1 MKKGSVFKKLLIANR
16 GEIAVRII
24 RACRDLGIS
33 PVVVFSEAD
42 REALHVRLSDEA
54 HFIGPSPSLESY
66 LVVEKIIDAARKSG
80 AEAIHPGYG
89 FLSENELFAQ
99 ACEDSKLVFIG
110 PSTASIKLMGS
121 KIASRAAVQKAGV
134 PIVPGTTRPLRSRED
149 ALKAASEIG
158 YPIMLKASAGG
169 GGKGLRLVSSE
180 EELTSLY
187 ETAGS
192 EARASFNDS
201 TLLIE
206 KYLMK
211 PRHIEIQVLGDLKGN
226 VIHLGE
232 RECSI
237 QRRHQK
243 LVEESPSPLE
253 DEEFR
258 RKIGEAALAVAKT
271 ADYYNAGTV
280 EFIVESAETGEHKFY
295 FLEMNTRLQVE
306 HPVTELVTGIDLVSE
321 QIRIAAGSRLAWR
334 QEEIRP
340 RGTAIECRIYA
351 EDPYTHFCPSPGTLT
366 TYVEPSGPGIRTD
379 SGVCSGSAIP
389 VEYDPLISKVIA
401 YGENR
406 QQAILRMQR
415 ALGEYKIGGVRTTI
429 PFFQVLL
436 SHPAFIEADLHTHFI
451 DEQQLIQ
458 RLEEESGESD
468 TVPLIAAALNH
479 FYEAQKPKS
488 QVYGKRNLWRNSQHH
503 SDPFRKW

>member
-1 MKKGSVFKKLLIANR
+1 MFRKILIANR

-42 REALHVRLSDEA
+42 REALPVKLSDEA

-66 LVVEKIIDAARKSG
+66 LVMEKIIDAAGKSG

-89 FLSENELFAQ
+89 FLSESETFAQ

-110 PSTASIKLMGS
+110 PSAASMKLMGS

-134 PIVPGTTRPLRSRED
+134 PIVPGTTRPLQSKED
-149 ALKAASEIG
+149 ALAVASEVG
-158 YPIMLKASAGG
+158 YPVMLKASAGG
-169 GGKGLRLVSSE
+169 GGKGLRLVSSQ
-180 EELTSLY
+180 EELSSLY
-187 ETAGS
+187 ETAGN
-192 EARASFNDS
+192 EARASFNDP

-206 KYLMK
+206 KYLMR

-226 VIHLGE
+226 LIHLGE

-253 DEEFR
+253 DVDFR
-258 RKIGEAALAVAKT
+258 KQIGEAALTVAKT
-271 ADYYNAGTV
+271 ADYHNAGTV
-280 EFIVESAETGEHKFY
+280 EFIVESGGTGRSKFY

-306 HPVTELVTGIDLVSE
+306 HPVTEMVTGIDLVRE
-321 QIRIAAGSRLAWR
+321 QILIAAGSKLGYS
-334 QEEIRP
+334 QEEIRS
-340 RGTAIECRIYA
+340 RGAAIECRIYA
-351 EDPYTHFCPSPGTLT
+351 EDPYNSFFPSPGIIT
-366 TYVEPSGPGIRTD
+366 TYFEPSGPGIRID
-379 SGVCSGSAIP
+379 SGICIGSTIP

-406 QQAILRMQR
+406 QHAILRMQR
-415 ALGEYKIGGVRTTI
+415 ALGEYRIGGVRTTI

-451 DEQQLIQ
+451 DEQKLIKD
-458 RLEEESGESD
+458 LEKESEKND

-479 FYEAQKPKS
+479 FYGAQKTKPK
-488 QVYGKRNLWRNSQHH
+488 VYSTRSLWKNSQRY
-503 SDPFRKW
+503 SDPFPKW

>member
-1 MKKGSVFKKLLIANR
+1 LNLFKKILIANR

-66 LVVEKIIDAARKSG
+66 LVIEKIIDAARKSG

-89 FLSENELFAQ
+89 FLSESEAFAQ
-99 ACEDSKLVFIG
+99 ACEDSRLVFIG
-110 PSTASIKLMGS
+110 PSAASMKLMGS
-121 KIASRAAVQKAGV
+121 KIASREAVQKAGV
-134 PIVPGTTRPLRSRED
+134 PIVPGTTRPLQSRED

-158 YPIMLKASAGG
+158 YPVMLKASSGG
-169 GGKGLRLVSSE
+169 GGKGLRLVSSK
-180 EELTSLY
+180 EELTSQY

-192 EARASFNDS
+192 EAQASFNDS

-211 PRHIEIQVLGDLKGN
+211 PRHIEIQVLGDLNGN

-253 DEEFR
+253 DKEFL

-271 ADYYNAGTV
+271 AHYHNAGTV
-280 EFIVESAETGEHKFY
+280 EFIVESAKTGENKFY

-306 HPVTELVTGIDLVSE
+306 HPVTELVTGIDLVGE
-321 QIRIAAGSRLAWR
+321 QIRIAAGSKLPCR

-351 EDPYTHFCPSPGTLT
+351 EDPYNQFFPSPGTLT

-379 SGVCSGSAIP
+379 SGVCSGATIP

-451 DEQQLIQ
+451 DEQQLIN
-458 RLEEESGESD
+458 RLEEESEKCD

-479 FYEAQKPKS
+479 FYEAQKPNSK
-488 QVYGKRNLWRNSQHH
+488 VDGKRSLWRSSQHP

>member
-1 MKKGSVFKKLLIANR
+1 
-16 GEIAVRII
+16 
-24 RACRDLGIS
+24 
-33 PVVVFSEAD
+33 
-42 REALHVRLSDEA
+42 
-54 HFIGPSPSLESY
+54 
-66 LVVEKIIDAARKSG
+66 
-80 AEAIHPGYG
+80 
-89 FLSENELFAQ
+89 
-99 ACEDSKLVFIG
+99 
-110 PSTASIKLMGS
+110 
-121 KIASRAAVQKAGV
+121 
-134 PIVPGTTRPLRSRED
+134 
-149 ALKAASEIG
+149 
-158 YPIMLKASAGG
+158 
-169 GGKGLRLVSSE
+169 
-180 EELTSLY
+180 
-187 ETAGS
+187 
-192 EARASFNDS
+192 
-201 TLLIE
+201 
-206 KYLMK
+206 MK

-253 DEEFR
+253 NEEFR

-271 ADYYNAGTV
+271 ANYHNAGTV
-280 EFIVESAETGEHKFY
+280 EFIVESAETGENKFY

-321 QIRIAAGSRLAWR
+321 QIRIAAGSKLACK

-340 RGTAIECRIYA
+340 RGAAIECRIYA
-351 EDPYTHFCPSPGTLT
+351 EDPYTLFFPSPGILT

-379 SGVCSGSAIP
+379 SGVGSGSTIP

-436 SHPAFIEADLHTHFI
+436 SNPAFIEGDLHTHFI
-451 DEQQLIQ
+451 EEQQLIK
-458 RLEEESGESD
+458 RLEEESGKSD
-468 TVPLIAAALNH
+468 TIPLIAAAINYFH
-479 FYEAQKPKS
+479 ETQRPKS
-488 QVYGKRNLWRNSQHH
+488 KVYSKRSLWRNSQHH

>member
-1 MKKGSVFKKLLIANR
+1 MFKKILIANR

-33 PVVVFSEAD
+33 PVVVFSKAD

-66 LVVEKIIDAARKSG
+66 LVIEKVIDAARKSG

-89 FLSENELFAQ
+89 FLSESATFAQ

-110 PSTASIKLMGS
+110 PSAASIKLMGS
-121 KIASRAAVQKAGV
+121 KIAGRAAVQKAGV
-134 PIVPGTTRPLRSRED
+134 PIVPGTTRPLQSREE
-149 ALKAASEIG
+149 ALKAASAIG
-158 YPIMLKASAGG
+158 YPVMLKASGGG
-169 GGKGLRLVSSE
+169 GGKGLRLVSSK

-206 KYLMK
+206 KYLIR
-211 PRHIEIQVLGDLKGN
+211 PRHIEIQVLGDMKGN

-253 DEEFR
+253 NEEFR

-271 ADYYNAGTV
+271 ANYHNAGTV
-280 EFIVESAETGEHKFY
+280 EFIVESAETGENKFY

-321 QIRIAAGSRLAWR
+321 QIRIAAGSKLACK

-340 RGTAIECRIYA
+340 RGAAIECRIYA
-351 EDPYTHFCPSPGTLT
+351 EDPYTLFFPSPGILT

-379 SGVCSGSAIP
+379 SGVGSGSTIP

-436 SHPAFIEADLHTHFI
+436 SNPAFIEGDLHTHFI
-451 DEQQLIQ
+451 EEQQLIK
-458 RLEEESGESD
+458 RLEEESGKSD
-468 TVPLIAAALNH
+468 TIPLIAAAINYFH
-479 FYEAQKPKS
+479 ETQRPKS
-488 QVYGKRNLWRNSQHH
+488 KVYSKRSLWRNSQHH

>member
-1 MKKGSVFKKLLIANR
+1 MFKKILIANR

-42 REALHVRLSDEA
+42 REALHVRLCDEA

-66 LVVEKIIDAARKSG
+66 LVIEKIIDAARKSG

-89 FLSENELFAQ
+89 FLSESEPFAQ

-110 PSTASIKLMGS
+110 PSAASMKLMGS
-121 KIASRAAVQKAGV
+121 KITSRAAAQKAGV
-134 PIVPGTTRPLRSRED
+134 PIVPGTTRSLRSRED
-149 ALKAASEIG
+149 ALTAAAEIG
-158 YPIMLKASAGG
+158 YPVMLKASAGG

-253 DEEFR
+253 DVEFR
-258 RKIGEAALAVAKT
+258 RTLGEAAVAVAKT
-271 ADYYNAGTV
+271 ARYHNAGTV
-280 EFIVESAETGEHKFY
+280 EFMVEPAATGGHSFY
-295 FLEMNTRLQVE
+295 FLEMNTRIQVE
-306 HPVTELVTGIDLVSE
+306 HPVTEMVTGIDLVAE
-321 QIRIAAGSRLAWR
+321 QIRIASGSKLGCR
-334 QEEIRP
+334 QEEIRS
-340 RGTAIECRIYA
+340 RGAAIECRIYA
-351 EDPYTHFCPSPGTLT
+351 EDPYNHFFPSPGTLT

-379 SGVCSGSAIP
+379 SGVGSGSTIP

-406 QQAILRMQR
+406 QQAILRMKR

-436 SHPAFIEADLHTHFI
+436 SHPAFIEGSLDTHFI
-451 DEQQLIQ
+451 DEHQLIEG
-458 RLEEESGESD
+458 LKEGSCKSD
-468 TVPLIAAALNH
+468 TVPLIAAALEH
-479 FYEAQKPKS
+479 FYETRKPKPRLYS
-488 QVYGKRNLWRNSQHH
+488 KRGLWRNSQHP
-503 SDPFRKW
+503 SDPFHKWGD